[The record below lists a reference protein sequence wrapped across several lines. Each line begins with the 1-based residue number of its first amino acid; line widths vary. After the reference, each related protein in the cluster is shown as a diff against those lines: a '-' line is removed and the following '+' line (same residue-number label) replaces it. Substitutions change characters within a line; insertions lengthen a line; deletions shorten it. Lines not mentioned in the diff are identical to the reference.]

1 MKTQDKQLEKNSND
15 IKPFR
20 TASLMVN
27 RVCGLKCPHCDI
39 PEHYIGGRKMLSPE
53 RWVEVIRTLDKK
65 LDLELVA
72 VSAREPLMP
81 GATRKKTLKAL
92 QTAKELGKIAGIVTN
107 GLYLINA
114 LSDFHSSGIILD
126 YLDVSLEGPKEIDA
140 RVRGPKHFDR
150 VMAAIS
156 DKRLMQVTNK
166 FFISFTLN
174 AWNCSPDI
182 LHTFIDWMIET
193 FDKPRIAVL
202 LLYPNVNVP
211 QDLWLKDEQFIEAL
225 EIFLKASP
233 GFADIFIDAFPGCM
247 PGFHNII
254 EKGYLPGNDELL
266 RDNTGMLWGYIGEN
280 LYVRYENMPDLMRY
294 QVRITPEGR
303 LIMPRDLEK
312 ADYAHYAG
320 ASVLSGK
327 FEEDLDNT
335 LKKANA
341 VNVKADPACAD
352 QRCFSAC
359 RGENF
364 RCNFI
369 RREQ

>member
-1 MKTQDKQLEKNSND
+1 
-15 IKPFR
+15 
-20 TASLMVN
+20 MVN

-53 RWVEVIRTLDKK
+53 RWAEVIRTLDKK

-150 VMAAIS
+150 VMAAIN

-182 LHTFIDWMIET
+182 LHAFIDWMIET
-193 FDKPRIAVL
+193 FDKPRLAVL
-202 LLYPNVNVP
+202 LLYPNINVP

-247 PGFHNII
+247 PGFHDII
-254 EKGYLPGNDELL
+254 EKGYLPGRDELL
-266 RDNTGMLWGYIGEN
+266 RDKTGMLWGHVGGK
-280 LYVRYENMPDLMRY
+280 LYVRYENIRDLMRY

-303 LIMPRDLEK
+303 MIMPRDLEK
-312 ADYAHYAG
+312 EDYACHAMP
-320 ASVLSGK
+320 AVLSNRLESTLNQI
-327 FEEDLDNT
+327 FEEVDVFD
-335 LKKANA
+335 KQI
-341 VNVKADPACAD
+341 DPKCVE
-352 QRCFSAC
+352 QRCFPTC
-359 RGENF
+359 RGDNF
-364 RCNFI
+364 RCSFL

>member
-1 MKTQDKQLEKNSND
+1 
-15 IKPFR
+15 
-20 TASLMVN
+20 MVN

-53 RWVEVIRTLDKK
+53 RWAEVIRVLDKK

-126 YLDVSLEGPKEIDA
+126 YLDVSLEGPREIDT

-156 DKRLMQVTNK
+156 DKRLMQVTKK

-182 LHTFIDWMIET
+182 LHAFIDWMIET
-193 FDKPRIAVL
+193 FDKPRLAVL

-211 QDLWLKDEQFIEAL
+211 QDLWLEDEQFIKAL
-225 EIFLKASP
+225 EILLKASP

-247 PGFHNII
+247 PGFHDII

-280 LYVRYENMPDLMRY
+280 LYVRHENMLDLMRY

-364 RCNFI
+364 RCSFI